1 MVKCER
7 TYPAPESLAKRQS
20 YNEPDVTTALKAIF
34 HDKCYV
40 CGTKD
45 LQDAVVEHLISH
57 KGNANLMYDWD
68 NLFLSCHHCNLW
80 KNREHFDTD
89 VIDCCHE
96 DPEQHLRCSYD
107 PFSSMVVVK
116 ARDKENSSVVTAKLL
131 EKVFNEANT
140 GIRIIVQS
148 QRMQE
153 LRKEWNIFQN
163 LLRDYRK
170 NKSAYTRRKIRAR
183 LSTKSA
189 FAAFKRDY
197 IREHQSEYKEFQEL
211 VS

>member
-1 MVKCER
+1 M
-7 TYPAPESLAKRQS
+7 
-20 YNEPDVTTALKAIF
+20 
-34 HDKCYV
+34 
-40 CGTKD
+40 
-45 LQDAVVEHLISH
+45 
-57 KGNANLMYDWD
+57 
-68 NLFLSCHHCNLW
+68 
-80 KNREHFDTD
+80 
-89 VIDCCHE
+89 
-96 DPEQHLRCSYD
+96 
-107 PFSSMVVVK
+107 
-116 ARDKENSSVVTAKLL
+116 TAKLL

-140 GIRIIVQS
+140 GIRIIAQS

-170 NKSAYTRRKIRAR
+170 DKSAYTRRKIRAR
-183 LSTKSA
+183 LSTKSV